1 MDPARENV
9 VKNASL
15 AKKNVSGIAF
25 IKNAPKN
32 VGQNV
37 TDHCVKS
44 NVAKLCNVDTNV
56 VDIVESCVSVSS
68 APRPPLLLNK

>member
-1 MDPARENV
+1 MAPAREGV

-37 TDHCVKS
+37 TDHCVK
-44 NVAKLCNVDTNV
+44 NNAAKLYNVDTNV
-56 VDIVESCVSVSS
+56 VDIVESCVSV
-68 APRPPLLLNK
+68 